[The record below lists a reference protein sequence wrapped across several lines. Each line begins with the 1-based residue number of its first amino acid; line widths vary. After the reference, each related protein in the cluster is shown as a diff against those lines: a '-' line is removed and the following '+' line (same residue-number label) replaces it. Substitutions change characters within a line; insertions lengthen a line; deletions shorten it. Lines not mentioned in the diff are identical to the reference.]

1 MTKNGFVFLLKKL
14 DSAITGSEPIFN
26 GLCLLIEG
34 VFTWICQPQGLHL
47 IPAAL
52 YQREKDG

>member
-1 MTKNGFVFLLKKL
+1 ML

-26 GLCLLIEG
+26 GLCLLIED
-34 VFTWICQPQGLHL
+34 VFTWIYQPQGLHL